1 MNCLFCKT
9 PSDYSKSKEHIIPES
24 LGNTDHVL
32 PPGIVCD
39 VCNNYFAVKIEKELQ
54 EQDYF
59 KSIRHRNDIVSKK
72 GNPIPDKGI
81 LVHPEG
87 GKVDVYKG
95 GPGIIG
101 IDSRNK
107 KTLKLVEDSV
117 VQKLYI
123 PIVQEPEKDNVILSR
138 FIGKVAIEALAQR
151 LVSCDSWENEV
162 IYKEGLDPL
171 REYVRYGNTKI
182 KFWQYHQRRIYSE
195 LDRFVDTEQKV
206 GPFEILHEY
215 TFHYSAGYELFFV
228 LAIMGIEYAINMG
241 GPDIENYT
249 IEFKKHNSKSFLDAS
264 YEKRLTDNTGWL
276 Y

>member
-1 MNCLFCKT
+1 MDCLFCKKV
-9 PSDYSKSKEHIIPES
+9 SANSKSKEHIIPES
-24 LGNTDHVL
+24 LGNTDYVL

-39 VCNNYFAVKIEKELQ
+39 ACNNYFAVKIEKELL

-59 KSIRHRNDIVSKK
+59 KSIRHRNDILNKK
-72 GNPIPDKGI
+72 GNPIPGKGI

-87 GKVDVYKG
+87 GKVDVYKE

-101 IDSRNK
+101 INSSNEK
-107 KTLKLVEDSV
+107 LLKLVENLTIR
-117 VQKLYI
+117 KLYI

-151 LVSCDSWENEV
+151 LMNVDGWEQEV

-182 KFWQYHQRRIYSE
+182 KFWHYHQNRIYSE
-195 LDRFVDTEQKV
+195 LDRFVDTEEKI

-215 TFHYSAGYELFFV
+215 TFHYSEGYELFFV
-228 LAIMGIEYAINMG
+228 LAIMGVEYAINMG
-241 GPDIENYT
+241 GPNVENYT
-249 IEFKKHNSKSFLDAS
+249 SELKNHSSKSFLDVS
-264 YEKRLTDNTGWL
+264 HEKKATDNSAWL